1 MHPALM
7 IAVMEERDREIARRT
22 KDAWKYPAPERGQSR
37 HARARRRH
45 RSERG
50 RVATAFARSLAFF
63 G

>member
-22 KDAWKYPAPERGQSR
+22 RDAWKRPVPERRS
-37 HARARRRH
+37 ARRRAH
-45 RSERG
+45 SSSRHSGRG
-50 RVATAFARSLAFF
+50 RLVAAFSRSLAFF